1 MRVGRRRAT
10 EREQQIVL
18 FSFCIVFCPKGKEDI
33 IECEGFEG
41 QVDQGSKGETPGM
54 YIVHEDGMSAGDE
67 ETRRP
72 SEAAAPN
79 MVVKF
84 VRRW

>member
-18 FSFCIVFCPKGKEDI
+18 FSFCIVFCPKGKENI

-41 QVDQGSKGETPGM
+41 QVDQGSKEETPGM
-54 YIVHEDGMSAGDE
+54 YIVNGDGTSAGDE
-67 ETRRP
+67 EACRS

-79 MVVKF
+79 TVVKLA
-84 VRRW
+84 RRW